1 MLSADDVSLVAALHG
16 GFPLSDRP
24 YADVAAR
31 LGCSEDMLI
40 ERLQHLLSHGDLTR
54 FGPLF
59 QIERAGGRFELAAM
73 AVPEPRFDAVAQL
86 LREMPEVAHNYR
98 RESAFPPHDA
108 HGADSNNTDNTPMPL
123 NMWFVIA
130 VGSPAEVP
138 QVVARIEQASG
149 LRVLRLPKEKE
160 YFVELRLPLMEH
172 PHASA

>member
-1 MLSADDVSLVAALHG
+1 MLSADDLALVAALHG

-24 YADVAAR
+24 YAEAAAR

-40 ERLQHLLSHGDLTR
+40 ERLQRLLAHGDLTR

-59 QIERAGGRFELAAM
+59 QIERAGGRFVLAAM
-73 AVPEPRFDAVAQL
+73 AVPEPRFDAVAQQ

-98 RESAFPPHDA
+98 RESALHTGSA
-108 HGADSNNTDNTPMPL
+108 EAPL

-130 VGSPAEVP
+130 VGTPAEVP

-149 LRVLRLPKEKE
+149 LPVFQFPKEKE
-160 YFVELRLPLMEH
+160 FFVELRLPLMEPH
-172 PHASA
+172 HASA